1 MASNLVGAKLVRLAI
16 RRNLDKSGGD
26 LRAQP
31 RSDGCSGRPPGLVA
45 VQKQNDFMEVLL
57 KKVLLLLGKRTPH
70 ESYNAGQACLVYV
83 EAIEEPFDND
93 YSGAMKDSS
102 VQVE

>member
-1 MASNLVGAKLVRLAI
+1 
-16 RRNLDKSGGD
+16 
-26 LRAQP
+26 
-31 RSDGCSGRPPGLVA
+31 
-45 VQKQNDFMEVLL
+45 MEVLL
-57 KKVLLLLGKRTPH
+57 KEALLLVGKRAPH